1 MHFFT
6 IVQFCGLALLWG
18 VKSWKDIALAFP
30 FFVLLMVPLR
40 MTLPYLP
47 WIFKFTQAELDAVS
61 SFFFK
66 SYVLMFLILR
76 ILIRIKLNGEVCEL
90 SEIFLLHGWNRAFD

>member
-18 VKSWKDIALAFP
+18 VKSWKAIALAFP

-40 MTLPYLP
+40 MTLPFLP
-47 WIFKFTQAELDAVS
+47 WIFKFTQAELEAVS
-61 SFFFK
+61 AFELNQFFK
-66 SYVLMFLILR
+66 TTVLI
-76 ILIRIKLNGEVCEL
+76 
-90 SEIFLLHGWNRAFD
+90 IFFSFKF